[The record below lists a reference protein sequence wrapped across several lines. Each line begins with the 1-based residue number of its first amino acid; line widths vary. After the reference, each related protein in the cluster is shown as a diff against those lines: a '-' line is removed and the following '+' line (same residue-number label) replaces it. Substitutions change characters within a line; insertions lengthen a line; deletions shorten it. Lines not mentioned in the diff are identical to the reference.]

1 MGKSSPLLNE
11 FLASITPKKPFSA
24 ESIPGVP
31 DYSNDESWAAL
42 PGKKSVA
49 LLHPP
54 EEKNN
59 NNRDVDCF
67 FVHPTGFFF
76 ERLEF

>member
-54 EEKNN
+54 EEKIIITEMLI
-59 NNRDVDCF
+59 VFLCILQVF
-67 FVHPTGFFF
+67 F
-76 ERLEF
+76 